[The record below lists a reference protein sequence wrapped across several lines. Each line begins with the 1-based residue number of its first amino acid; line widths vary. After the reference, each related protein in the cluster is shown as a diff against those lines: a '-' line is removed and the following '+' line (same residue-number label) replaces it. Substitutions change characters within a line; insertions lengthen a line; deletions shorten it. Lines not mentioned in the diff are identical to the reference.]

1 MSRMVTT
8 CWTLAPVTTQLLPI
22 AGRAAVST
30 AFIRSLSLPARPA
43 PVIGVRSFSSNTRPN
58 SRVSH
63 TRLAPTLAVSTG
75 LALCYYLYQRG
86 PQSVKLGLVP
96 EKPEKPKCAHC
107 VDEKPEV
114 IQEKPVGCCEDEQ
127 TTTYQEKPLS
137 CCVDDEAS
145 IAMVPAIGGDHKH
158 KIFETVDDET
168 LLISKLPKE
177 DAILTTAPN
186 VPPSITRDHP
196 ALVRVPLVTTTKLA
210 QLTSQYKYEQWTFNG
225 TVPGPFIR
233 AKVGDVVE
241 LSLTNKDPAGNPHNI
256 DCHAFTGPG
265 GGAAVTTAEEGET
278 KVGRFKLLYPGLY
291 VYHCAAA
298 PVPVHIANGMYG
310 LMYVQPEGNDLP
322 PVDKEYYVMQ
332 SEFYHEPPEV
342 DDDGRRS
349 EIVEFSYPNG
359 LREEPQVVAF
369 NGSES
374 ALTRDHPLK
383 AHVGDDVRIFFGNAG
398 PNLTSSF
405 HIIGTHFKNVYR
417 DGGVTSNPSKGIQ
430 TVSVPCGGSTIVDLK
445 MAVPG
450 TIPGS
455 IRVLNRQGLAWVANC
470 TPDQIMDFF

>member
-1 MSRMVTT
+1 MSRMVAT
-8 CWTLAPVTTQLLPI
+8 CWSPAPATRQLFPVVS
-22 AGRAAVST
+22 RAAVST
-30 AFIRSLSLPARPA
+30 AFIRNLSLSAKGA
-43 PVIGVRSFSSNTRPN
+43 PVIGARSFSSDPRFKRRANR
-58 SRVSH
+58 SRL
-63 TRLAPTLAVSTG
+63 TPALAVSAG
-75 LALCYYLYQRG
+75 LALGYYLYQRG
-86 PQSVKLGLVP
+86 PQPVKLGLVP

-107 VDEKPEV
+107 VDNKPEV

-137 CCVDDEAS
+137 CCVDDE
-145 IAMVPAIGGDHKH
+145 
-158 KIFETVDDET
+158 
-168 LLISKLPKE
+168 
-177 DAILTTAPN
+177 
-186 VPPSITRDHP
+186 
-196 ALVRVPLVTTTKLA
+196 
-210 QLTSQYKYEQWTFNG
+210 LTSQYKYEQWTFNG

-405 HIIGTHFKNVYR
+405 HIIGTHFKKCVPRWWCDQQPIKGHSDRFCSLWWVNYRRLEDVCPRDVYT
-417 DGGVTSNPSKGIQ
+417 G
-430 TVSVPCGGSTIVDLK
+430 
-445 MAVPG
+445 
-450 TIPGS
+450 
-455 IRVLNRQGLAWVANC
+455 
-470 TPDQIMDFF
+470 